1 MPRELNGVRLQEGG
15 WDLLLPLA
23 QLKLNLGWLGRGS
36 AVAGVGM
43 GSSRA
48 EGYKVL
54 TYGSRVCTRYINT
67 RTSGRYN
74 SFPRVE
80 E

>member
-1 MPRELNGVRLQEGG
+1 MPRELNGVRLQEGW

-48 EGYKVL
+48 EGV
-54 TYGSRVCTRYINT
+54 
-67 RTSGRYN
+67 
-74 SFPRVE
+74 
-80 E
+80 